1 MRRIGVRL
9 CHPGEMSRSLNGR
22 RVLVTGATSGIG
34 RASAEAIVADGG
46 RVAVMARSVERVAE
60 LADRLDGAAV
70 PGDVTDPIST
80 ERSVALAV
88 SELGG
93 LDGIVCSA
101 GVVRPG
107 GLDATT
113 PDDWR
118 VMFEVNVL
126 GVLHTV
132 KAALPHLRAAES
144 ADIINLSSMS
154 GRRRSSVAMG
164 LYAASKFAVHVISDN
179 LREELAAD
187 GVRVTIVS
195 PGYVRTPIFDDV
207 SDEEQRAH
215 YQEEL
220 AAKGLDPEAVAAQVV
235 HALAQPP
242 GVDLLEIAMLSTD
255 Q

>member
-1 MRRIGVRL
+1 MSESLGGRRI
-9 CHPGEMSRSLNGR
+9 
-22 RVLVTGATSGIG
+22 LVTGATSGIG
-34 RASAEAIVADGG
+34 RATAEAVVSAGG
-46 RVAVMARSVERVAE
+46 RVALMARSVDGVAE
-60 LADRLDGAAV
+60 LAERLEGAAV
-70 PGDVTDPIST
+70 PGDVTEPAST
-80 ERSVALAV
+80 QRSVDLAV
-88 SELGG
+88 AELGG
-93 LDGIVCSA
+93 LDAVVCSA

-107 GLDATT
+107 GIDATS

-118 VMFEVNVL
+118 AMFEVNVL

-132 KAALPHLRAAES
+132 NAALPHLRAAES

-154 GRRRSSVAMG
+154 GRRRASVAMG

-179 LREELAAD
+179 LREELAPD

-195 PGYVRTPIFDDV
+195 PGYVRTPIFDGV
-207 SDEEQRAH
+207 SDEQQRAH

-235 HALAQPP
+235 HALSQPP

>member
-1 MRRIGVRL
+1 MNQTLWGRRI
-9 CHPGEMSRSLNGR
+9 
-22 RVLVTGATSGIG
+22 LVTGATSGIG
-34 RASAEAIVADGG
+34 QATAEAVVDAGG
-46 RVAVMARSVERVAE
+46 RVALMARSSDRVAE
-60 LADRLDGAAV
+60 LAEQFGGVAA
-70 PGDVTDPIST
+70 PGDVTDPLST
-80 ERSVALAV
+80 AHSVDLAV
-88 SELGG
+88 SGLGG
-93 LDGIVCSA
+93 LDGVVCSA

-107 GLDATT
+107 GLDATG

-118 VMFEVNVL
+118 AMFEVNVL

-132 KAALPHLRAAES
+132 KAALPHLRAAER
-144 ADIINLSSMS
+144 ADVVNLSSMS
-154 GRRRSSVAMG
+154 GRRRASVAMG
-164 LYAASKFAVHVISDN
+164 LYAASKFAVHVVSDN
-179 LREELAAD
+179 LREELAPD

-195 PGYVRTPIFDDV
+195 PGYVRTPIFDSV
-207 SDEEQRAH
+207 GDEQQRAH